1 MCAPSVWSIVLGSV
15 AVVGGLT
22 LASYAV
28 YFGFTARNPLWF
40 LQALGSLAFVAGVVG
55 QRAYYLGAD
64 QVANGCT
71 KTVSPHPG
79 LWDASVTLPIIS
91 IHLDYVSVIGVFI
104 TALGFCLMMFFEP
117 QRRSGDTAPVTGSG
131 EAS

>member
-1 MCAPSVWSIVLGSV
+1 MCAPNVWSIVLGSV

-64 QVANGCT
+64 QVAAGCS

-79 LWDASVTLPIIS
+79 LWDASVTLPIVS
-91 IHLDYVSVIGVFI
+91 IHVDYVSVIGVFV
-104 TALGFCLMMFFEP
+104 AAMGFCLMMFFEP
-117 QRRSGDTAPVTGSG
+117 QRSGGAAAPITEPG
-131 EAS
+131 EVS